1 MRSITLC
8 AVAALLAG
16 CGTIAGFMSGDIET
30 PAGAIAFDADAVGG
44 PPKGWKVDG
53 TNQDGPMATWEVAAD
68 PTAPS
73 GPNVLR
79 MSRENHTSEGTF
91 NLCWTDQIQFKNGEL
106 FVRFRADAGVEDQ
119 GGGILWR
126 ARSNQD
132 YYVCRVNPL
141 EHNFR
146 LYWVKDGRRKQIAG
160 CDVDI
165 PKGEWHVLSV
175 KHVGTRIECAID
187 GEVLLA
193 TDDPTFPEAGA
204 VGLWTKADAVTSFD
218 DFAVVKDMSAELQQ
232 LGYVGGK

>member
-1 MRSITLC
+1 MRPIALC
-8 AVAALLAG
+8 VVAAMFAG
-16 CGTIAGFMSGDIET
+16 CETVTDLISRDVET
-30 PAGAIAFDADAVGG
+30 PAGALGFDADPVGG
-44 PPKGWKVDG
+44 VPNGWKVDG
-53 TNQDGPMATWEVAAD
+53 TNQDGPMATWEIAAD

-73 GPNVLR
+73 APNVLR
-79 MSRENHTSEGTF
+79 MARENHTSEGTF

-106 FVRFRADAGVEDQ
+106 FVRFRADGGVEDQ

-132 YYVCRVNPL
+132 YYVCRMNPL

-160 CDVDI
+160 CDLDV
-165 PKGEWHVLSV
+165 PMGEWHVLSV
-175 KHVGTRIECAID
+175 THVGTRIECSID

-193 TDDPTFPEAGA
+193 TDDTTFDDAGG

-218 DFAVVKDMSAELQQ
+218 DFAVVPQLSAEPQQ
-232 LGYVGGK
+232 VGYVGGK